1 MKSKPKVTCIVP
13 AYNEAGRI
21 ENVLPTLIASPLINE
36 IIVVDDGS
44 NDGTGEIVKKSF
56 PNLKLIKKAKN
67 EGKANAMITGA
78 IKAKNPILFFCDADL
93 TGLTQDHLKKLILPV
108 VCGKLRMA
116 VGAQEYMNTFKTS
129 SGKPMT
135 EFVKTLG
142 GEKVIWK
149 KDFLAIPNL
158 LNSGYGVEQKIIAF
172 FKKENWP
179 FDYFVL
185 NGVGHY
191 HKIKKWGFKGALKEI
206 KAIINFIYQKLFI
219 SRKQK
224 PKY

>member
-1 MKSKPKVTCIVP
+1 MKNKPKVTCIVP

-21 ENVLPTLIASPLINE
+21 ENVLSILIDSSLIDE

-44 NDGTGEIVKKSF
+44 SDGTGEVVRKSF
-56 PNLKLIKKAKN
+56 PNLKIIRKAKN

-93 TGLTQDHLKKLILPV
+93 TGLTQDHLKKIILTV

-116 VGAQEYMNTFKTS
+116 VGAQEYMNTLKTTP
-129 SGKPMT
+129 GKPMA
-135 EFVKTLG
+135 EFVKKLG

-149 KDFLAIPNL
+149 RDFLAIPGL
-158 LNSGYGVEQKIIAF
+158 SNSGYGIEQKIVAF
-172 FKKENWP
+172 FEKENWP
-179 FDYFVL
+179 FEYFVL

-191 HKIKKWGFKGALKEI
+191 HKIKKWRAKGALKEI
-206 KAIINFIYQKLFI
+206 KAMITFAYQKLFV
-219 SRKQK
+219 SRK
-224 PKY
+224 